1 MPLMPLLI
9 IHIVAGLLGLTS
21 GAVALCTRKGG
32 KLHRQSGMVFVCSML
47 ALSTSGATIAALQS
61 QKVNIIAGMLT
72 FYLVTTA
79 LLTVHR
85 PVMKHYWVDAGAM
98 MVGLVVGVISVS
110 FGVEALSSTRGTIDG
125 YPPAIVFI
133 FGGVALLA
141 TLGDARMLLA
151 RVGAGGIQVA
161 NRLGRH
167 LWRMC
172 FAMWLAT
179 SSFFLGQAKLFPEP
193 IRSSGIL
200 AIPVVLVLVLM
211 AYWLVRVMFMQWR
224 PTIRRG

>member
-1 MPLMPLLI
+1 MI
-9 IHIVAGLLGLTS
+9 
-21 GAVALCTRKGG
+21 
-32 KLHRQSGMVFVCSML
+32 FVCSML
-47 ALSTSGATIAALQS
+47 ALSASGATIAALQS

-85 PVMKHYWVDAGAM
+85 PIIKRSWVDVGAM
-98 MVGLVVGVISVS
+98 LVGLMVGVFSVS
-110 FGVEALSSTRGTIDG
+110 LGVEALSSTRGTIDG

-133 FGGVALLA
+133 FGAVALLA
-141 TLGDARMLLA
+141 TLGDARILLA
-151 RVGAGGIQVA
+151 RAMARGAAGGIRVEVA

-172 FAMWLAT
+172 FALWLAT

-193 IRSSGIL
+193 IRSSGLL
-200 AIPVVLVLVLM
+200 AIPVVLVLVFM
-211 AYWLVRVMFMQWR
+211 VYWLVRVMFLQWR
-224 PTIRRG
+224 PAIRHA